1 MRRGQRHVG
10 DQTRRLKTED
20 KRGARGLGR
29 AQLTEFAGGIGRAQ
43 LISLASPLF
52 RRHVQIFLVPPLS
65 AEQLP
70 VLTAANAAQFL
81 EWHLYV
87 RRIYGPEPPFPI
99 DLNTFTWFYWDCPLR
114 LKNIYLGDW
123 V

>member
-1 MRRGQRHVG
+1 MEELSSQNSQEELEELSSYRSRV
-10 DQTRRLKTED
+10 LSS
-20 KRGARGLGR
+20 GA
-29 AQLTEFAGGIGRAQ
+29 TYN
-43 LISLASPLF
+43 
-52 RRHVQIFLVPPLS
+52 IFLVPPLS